1 MAIGLTA
8 EGFTPKTFNEIQNG
22 IKSKLDVLSPG
33 FDFSIESPDGQLIE
47 IMSYELSQAWN
58 ELNLVYRSYDPQQAT
73 GAALRNL
80 GLITGIVYGAATR
93 SQAVVTL
100 IGFANTLVPAGSTVS
115 DADGNDF
122 ATSFDVVLPGTV
134 EIVSVLAGVIPVPAG
149 AVWTISSP
157 VVGWFGA
164 TQALDGQEGDVAQ
177 TEQAFRN
184 IRNRTVLRNY
194 TSSVD
199 TTTARLYELG
209 LEQVAVVQNSL
220 PIIDPETSQPAN
232 SIAATISPL
241 GVISDEEIARVIL
254 DTKPAGISTV
264 GTTAVVLDDTQ
275 GNTHTVNF
283 TKATAVDIYMNV
295 EVTYLTEDYAG
306 AEEGIIADL
315 IAYILNHQV
324 GEDVIHSRLYS
335 IITPWGK
342 AQVDLLEI
350 GKVNGTET
358 VANVVIA
365 DNEFAFC
372 AAANIDF
379 TGTPG
384 V

>member
-1 MAIGLTA
+1 MAIGLSA
-8 EGFTPKTFNEIQNG
+8 EGFTPKTFDEIQNG

-93 SQAVVTL
+93 SQANVSMAGT
-100 IGFANTLVPAGSTVS
+100 IGTFVPANTIFT
-115 DADGNDF
+115 DADGNEFLTQFDAQLP
-122 ATSFDVVLPGTV
+122 ATVLCVATLSGAIPVVAETINTIKTP
-134 EIVSVLAGVIPVPAG
+134 IVGLAGIYQP
-149 AVWTISSP
+149 
-157 VVGWFGA
+157 
-164 TQALDGQEGDVAQ
+164 LDGDIGSTAQ
-177 TEQAFRN
+177 TEQAFKN

-220 PIIDPETSQPAN
+220 PIVDPVTSQPAN
-232 SIAATISPL
+232 SIATTISPL
-241 GVISDEEIARVIL
+241 GPITDDEIARVIL
-254 DTKPAGISTV
+254 ETKPAGTSTV
-264 GTTAVVLDDTQ
+264 GTTAVILDDTQ
-275 GNTHTVNF
+275 GNPHTINF
-283 TKATAVDIYMNV
+283 TKATAVNIYMTV
-295 EVTYLTEDYAG
+295 EVTYLAEDYAG

-315 IAYILNHQV
+315 VAYILNHQV

-335 IITPWGK
+335 VITPWGK
-342 AQVDLLEI
+342 AQVDVLDI
-350 GKVNGTET
+350 GT
-358 VANVVIA
+358 VPGSLSAANVVIA
-365 DNEFAFC
+365 DDEFAFC
-372 AAANIDF
+372 AVGNINF

>member
-8 EGFTPKTFNEIQNG
+8 EGFTPKTLDEIQNG
-22 IKSKLDVLSPG
+22 IKSKLEVLSPG
-33 FDFSIESPDGQLIE
+33 FDFSTESPDGQLID

-93 SQAVVTL
+93 SQAVITT
-100 IGFANTLVPAGSTVS
+100 IGVPGTFIAAGSEVK
-115 DADGNDF
+115 DADGNIF
-122 ATSFDVVLPGTV
+122 ATSFDVEIPNNVQ
-134 EIVSVLAGVIPVPAG
+134 IVSVLAGVIPVPIFDG
-149 AVWTISSP
+149 WVINTSTL
-157 VVGWFGA
+157 GWFGA
-164 TQALDGQEGDVAQ
+164 RNDLEGTTGSVAQ

-199 TTTARLYELG
+199 TITARLHELG

-220 PIIDPETSQPAN
+220 PIVDPGTSQPAN
-232 SIAATISPL
+232 SIATTISPL
-241 GVISDEEIARVIL
+241 GIISDDEIARVIL

-275 GNTHTVNF
+275 GVSHTINF
-283 TKATAVDIYMNV
+283 TKATAVNIFMTV
-295 EVTYLTEDYAG
+295 EVTYLAEDYAG

-315 IAYILNHQV
+315 VTYILNHQV

-335 IITPWGK
+335 VITPWGK
-342 AQVDLLEI
+342 AQVDVLNI
-350 GKVNGTET
+350 GILPGSLT
-358 VANVVIA
+358 ASNVVIA
-365 DNEFAFC
+365 DDEFAFC
-372 AAANIDF
+372 DAANINF

>member
-8 EGFTPKTFNEIQNG
+8 EGFTPKTLDEIQNG
-22 IKSKLDVLSPG
+22 IKSKLEVLSPG
-33 FDFSIESPDGQLIE
+33 FDFSTESPDGQLVE
-47 IMSYELSQAWN
+47 IMSYELSQAWS

-80 GLITGIVYGAATR
+80 GLITGIIYGAATR
-93 SQAVVTL
+93 SQAVVTPIGDAGTL
-100 IGFANTLVPAGSTVS
+100 IPAGSLIK
-115 DADGNDF
+115 DADGNSF
-122 ATSFDVVLPGTV
+122 ATSFAV
-134 EIVSVLAGVIPVPAG
+134 EIPNNVEVVSVLAGVIPVPIFDGWVVATPLAG
-149 AVWTISSP
+149 WT
-157 VVGWFGA
+157 GA
-164 TQALDGQEGDVAQ
+164 QNDLEGTVGDVAQ
-177 TEQAFRN
+177 TDQAFRN

-209 LEQVAVVQNSL
+209 LEQVAVIQNSL
-220 PIIDPETSQPAN
+220 PIVDPVTSQPAN

-241 GVISDEEIARVIL
+241 GIVSDEEIARVIF

-264 GTTAVVLDDTQ
+264 GTTAIVLNDTQ
-275 GNTHTVNF
+275 GNPHTVNF
-283 TKATAVDIYMNV
+283 TKATAVDIFMNV
-295 EVTYLTEDYAG
+295 EVTYLAEDYAG

-315 IAYILNHQV
+315 VAYILNHQV
-324 GEDVIHSRLYS
+324 GEDVIYSRIFS
-335 IITPWGK
+335 VITPWGK
-342 AQVDLLEI
+342 AQVDVLEI

-358 VANVVIA
+358 AANVVIA